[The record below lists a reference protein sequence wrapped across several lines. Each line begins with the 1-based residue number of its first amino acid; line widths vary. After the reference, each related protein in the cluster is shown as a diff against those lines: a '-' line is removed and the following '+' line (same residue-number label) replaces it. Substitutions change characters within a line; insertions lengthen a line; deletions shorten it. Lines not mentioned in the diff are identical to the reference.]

1 MSDLDLDSLL
11 DNALDEFD
19 REEKTQAAQQL
30 PSTASQAELPDEYA
44 QFKSFMEKLAPAL
57 AEGVSD
63 EALNGLMAEAM
74 SKVRLE
80 EESSPAVVMH
90 TADTTPT
97 PTTTTSPPTDIAA
110 ATVATATA
118 TTTEGESEAKT
129 SEPKGFNSGVEQA
142 VKELSV
148 ASVKKTATDP
158 MAEMMKGL
166 PADAGL
172 EDMLKNVLASF
183 GSEEGAPELD
193 KMMESIVGEMFS
205 KENLE
210 GPLKEIVAKYPPWLE
225 KNKSKLSATDLKN
238 YQNQLDCFHRM
249 LASLETGKPS
259 AHMTDLLN
267 EMQNYGQPPEEITG
281 AAGNPF
287 AGPNP
292 FAGGPGLPPL
302 TPEEQEAMKK
312 MANECPTM

>member
-1 MSDLDLDSLL
+1 
-11 DNALDEFD
+11 
-19 REEKTQAAQQL
+19 
-30 PSTASQAELPDEYA
+30 
-44 QFKSFMEKLAPAL
+44 
-57 AEGVSD
+57 
-63 EALNGLMAEAM
+63 
-74 SKVRLE
+74 
-80 EESSPAVVMH
+80 
-90 TADTTPT
+90 
-97 PTTTTSPPTDIAA
+97 
-110 ATVATATA
+110 
-118 TTTEGESEAKT
+118 
-129 SEPKGFNSGVEQA
+129 
-142 VKELSV
+142 
-148 ASVKKTATDP
+148 VKKPATDP

-225 KNKSKLSATDLKN
+225 KNKSKLSATELKN

-249 LASLETGKPS
+249 LASLESGKPS

-292 FAGGPGLPPL
+292 FAGGPAGLPPL